1 MIVREVHL
9 PGSYAIRQVRQVLE
23 NGIFVN
29 WELAKTPVDDKPTY
43 QDLTLPGARRAFIR
57 GPPNVSPLRGN

>member
-23 NGIFVN
+23 NGII
-29 WELAKTPVDDKPTY
+29 AKWDSAKVIF
-43 QDLTLPGARRAFIR
+43 R
-57 GPPNVSPLRGN
+57 